1 MTSFFEKKVSEVADY
16 DTHVIVDN
24 FVETGDF
31 SSCFV
36 FWIKNTQCF
45 LVKNCR
51 RKFQKMKKTYLV
63 NEGKPLIDQVV

>member
-31 SSCFV
+31 SSCFG
-36 FWIKNTQCF
+36 FLDKKYSMFFSKKLQEKISKNE
-45 LVKNCR
+45 KNLLG
-51 RKFQKMKKTYLV
+51 Q
-63 NEGKPLIDQVV
+63 